1 MRIPITATKEERYM
15 IAISGR
21 TGSISVLAQL
31 RNHPL
36 EDDDEFNR
44 ALEIIKKKKE
54 DSLALI
60 RTHLKLKMEA
70 AESLAKAEERSIHR
84 FYTVGCAYVAM
95 MRSNKKTRS
104 KSFSTKSAR

>member
-1 MRIPITATKEERYM
+1 M
-15 IAISGR
+15 IVVMGW
-21 TGSISVLAQL
+21 TESISVRAQL

-36 EDDDEFNR
+36 DDDDFNR

-70 AESLAKAEERSIHR
+70 AESLAKAEERSIHK
-84 FYTVGCAYVAM
+84 FYTVGSALVVM
-95 MRSNKKTRS
+95 IPSNKKARS
-104 KSFSTKSAR
+104 KSSLTKSTR

>member
-1 MRIPITATKEERYM
+1 M
-15 IAISGR
+15 IVVMGW
-21 TGSISVLAQL
+21 TESISVRAQL

-36 EDDDEFNR
+36 DDDDDFNR

-70 AESLAKAEERSIHR
+70 AESLAKAEERSIHK
-84 FYTVGCAYVAM
+84 FYTVGSALVVM
-95 MRSNKKTRS
+95 IPSNKKARS
-104 KSFSTKSAR
+104 KSSLTKSTR